1 MWRTIDYFNNIYS
14 ERYWINEDGE
24 VKNRYD
30 KILKPRDNG
39 VGYLIIDLYYGN
51 GFKKTIAVHRLVAET
66 FCIKKKDYHNHVDHI
81 DNNRKNNNK
90 NNLRFI
96 DRSGNN
102 RNTNRHNETGY
113 RGVSKCKSGKYK
125 SSIRING
132 IKTHLGIFE
141 TAEEASNKY
150 EEIYNSL
157 MEEY

>member
-66 FCIKKKDYHNHVDHI
+66 FFIKKK
-81 DNNRKNNNK
+81 R
-90 NNLRFI
+90 L
-96 DRSGNN
+96 S
-102 RNTNRHNETGY
+102 
-113 RGVSKCKSGKYK
+113 
-125 SSIRING
+125 
-132 IKTHLGIFE
+132 
-141 TAEEASNKY
+141 
-150 EEIYNSL
+150 
-157 MEEY
+157 